1 MSEQSPEPSESSQHI
16 VAINNS
22 AEVLALFQ
30 DLLSDEGYRVT
41 TRVWVDR
48 NVPEIAELKPDL
60 IILDYQWA
68 TEDEG
73 WSLLQMLR
81 MAPATTQIPIIL
93 CTGAVT
99 HVEDT
104 RGHLHEMQVEVLYKP
119 FNLDQLLGLIHRML
133 ITDTAGEDNSHD
145 YRSTT

>member
-1 MSEQSPEPSESSQHI
+1 MSEQSSTSTQHHI

-22 AEVLALFQ
+22 AAVLALFQ
-30 DLLSDEGYRVT
+30 DLLSEEGYQVT

-48 NVPEIAELKPDL
+48 NTPEIAELKPDL

-68 TEDEG
+68 TDDEG

-81 MAPATTQIPIIL
+81 LAPGTTEIPILL
-93 CTGAVT
+93 CTGAIT

-104 RGHLHEMQVEVLYKP
+104 RGHLHDMQIEVLYKP
-119 FNLDQLLGLIHRML
+119 FNLDQLLGLIRSML
-133 ITDTAGEDNSHD
+133 HTRFTSEAVSHD
-145 YRSTT
+145 A